1 MNKHLLKII
10 RDNLPEPVKY
20 ITASLFRN
28 KLIKNEEYLRIKDLL
43 SKRESL
49 SKAEI
54 EQYQFNE
61 LKKILIHSYENV
73 PYYTELFNQVK
84 FSPYEIISAKEIDI
98 IPFLTKEI
106 IRDNFDKLISTKK
119 ISRGHYM
126 ATTGGSTGE
135 PLKILL
141 DYDCVFK
148 ENAFIDHYFEKL
160 GYQTKDRFATFRG
173 VSFGDKLWKFNPM
186 YNELIFSPFK
196 LSSKTVSTYV
206 DKINKIKPDYLHGY
220 LSSLVFLARL
230 MAENNLKL
238 EKSLKGI
245 FLISESIDKNNR
257 DFLESFFHTK
267 SLTYYGHSERCIIAE
282 EIKPNEYA
290 FDPYYGYTELIKSK
304 DSGNDIIGTGFLNKT
319 MPLIRYK
326 TNDICYS
333 NNEYFMI
340 DGRWKGSMGLL
351 GINNEFVSH
360 AAFNFHSEIFKNVT
374 SYQFVQ
380 KQKGKADLLLVVNQ
394 NFKAE
399 EIKLMNKEI
408 DKKTKG
414 VIEFNIKVTDQ
425 LILTNRGKYKM
436 FISDFEA

>member
-20 ITASLFRN
+20 LTALVFRN
-28 KLIKNEEYLRIKDLL
+28 KLIKNKEYLRYKDLL
-43 SKRESL
+43 SARESL
-49 SKAEI
+49 SKVEI
-54 EQYQFNE
+54 EHYQFNE

-73 PYYTELFNQVK
+73 PYYTELFNRVK
-84 FSPYEIISAKEIDI
+84 FSPYEINSAKEIEI

-119 ISRGHYM
+119 IARGHYM

-135 PLKILL
+135 PLKVLL

-148 ENAFIDHYFEKL
+148 ENAFIDHYFKKL
-160 GYQTKDRFATFRG
+160 GYLTKDRFATFRG
-173 VSFGDKLWKFNPM
+173 VNFSDKLWKFNPM

-196 LSSKTVSTYV
+196 LSTKTVSIYV
-206 DKINKIKPDYLHGY
+206 NKINKIKPDYLHGY
-220 LSSLVFLARL
+220 LSSLAYLARL

-238 EKSLKGI
+238 EKPIKGI
-245 FLISESIDKNNR
+245 FLISESIDKKSR
-257 DFLESFFHTK
+257 DFLESFFQTK

-282 EIKPNEYA
+282 EKEPNQYA
-290 FDPYYGYTELIKSK
+290 FDPWYGYTELIQTE
-304 DSGNDIIGTGFLNKT
+304 DSGNAIVGTGFLNKT

-326 TNDICYS
+326 TDDNCFPANNYYSILGSRDGKFGLYGLND
-333 NNEYFMI
+333 
-340 DGRWKGSMGLL
+340 
-351 GINNEFVSH
+351 EFFGH
-360 AAFNFHSEIFKNVT
+360 AAFNFHSEIFRNVT
-374 SYQFVQ
+374 SYQFIQ

-414 VIEFNIKVTDQ
+414 VIEFNIQVTDQ
-425 LILTNRGKYKM
+425 LILSNRGKYKM
-436 FISDFEA
+436 FISEL

>member
-1 MNKHLLKII
+1 MNKQLLKKI

-20 ITASLFRN
+20 LTAPVFRN
-28 KLIKNEEYLRIKDLL
+28 KLIKNKEYLRYKNLL
-43 SKRESL
+43 SERESL
-49 SKAEI
+49 GNEVV
-54 EQYQFNE
+54 EQYQLSE
-61 LKKILIHSYENV
+61 LKRILIHSYENV
-73 PYYTELFNQVK
+73 PYYTELFNRVE
-84 FSPYEIISAKEIDI
+84 FSPYKIKSAKEIKI
-98 IPFLTKEI
+98 IPILTKEI
-106 IRDNFDKLISTKK
+106 IHSNFDKLISTKK
-119 ISRGHYM
+119 IPGGHYN

-135 PLKILL
+135 PLKVLL
-141 DYDCVFK
+141 DYNCVFK
-148 ENAFIDHYFEKL
+148 ENAFIDHYFKKL

-173 VSFGDKLWKFNPM
+173 INFGDKFWKYNPM

-206 DKINKIKPDYLHGY
+206 NKMNKIKPDYLHGY
-220 LSSLVFLARL
+220 LSSLVYLARL
-230 MAENNLKL
+230 MAEIDLKL
-238 EKSLKGI
+238 KKPIKGI

-257 DFLESFFHTK
+257 NFLESFFQTK

-282 EIKPNEYA
+282 EVHPNEYT
-290 FDPYYGYTELIKSK
+290 FDPYYGYTELIQTK
-304 DSGNDIIGTGFLNKT
+304 DSGNTIVGTGFLNKT

-326 TNDICYS
+326 TDDICYS
-333 NNEYFMI
+333 NGEYFMI

-360 AAFNFHSEIFKNVT
+360 AAFNFHSEIFRNVT
-374 SYQFVQ
+374 SYQFIQ

-394 NFKAE
+394 NFKTE
-399 EIKLMNKEI
+399 EIKIMNKEI

-436 FISDFEA
+436 FISDINA